1 MTDDSPTTP
10 RARPKKPRKPR
21 APSPKPTPVSG
32 PEPSEGPP
40 DVVVV
45 TPEPDEA
52 GTDPGPAEVVEDALP
67 EADPEAETL
76 PAAQSPE
83 ADPEPEAETLPPAAE
98 SLDASETASPEP
110 SPTSDV
116 EPADHLESPDPP
128 EPPTLPATPSLPV
141 SPAPARTDPV
151 TLAQAL
157 ATDGVRRVIV
167 TVAYVF
173 CLIGALTAFGMMD
186 RTSANGPTAL
196 SPTLSLLAPAS
207 QGGRIWWVVLLG
219 LGGYVGWL
227 WLPRTTVDVRAR
239 AVAYRAAVAMSL
251 LGLWLFL
258 ARTTWLVG
266 SAIVGV
272 LVVAALMA
280 ALRVASR
287 VPSRSFVARQAVQL
301 GLAVTLGWMTVVAS
315 GAVAGALVT
324 RHVPAYLVSAETW
337 GILATTAVFAAG
349 MALLR
354 YNPGR
359 LYIAAALAW
368 GFFWIAYA
376 RTLGQPRS
384 YLLAAVAGIC
394 ALLILIAGVAVFL
407 WARGR
412 VRERV
417 N

>member
-10 RARPKKPRKPR
+10 RPRPKKPRKPR
-21 APSPKPTPVSG
+21 AASPKPTPVSA
-32 PEPSEGPP
+32 PEPVEGAP
-40 DVVVV
+40 DVEVE
-45 TPEPDEA
+45 TPAPEPDEA
-52 GTDPGPAEVVEDALP
+52 GTDPGPAGVVEDTP
-67 EADPEAETL
+67 
-76 PAAQSPE
+76 PAAEPGPVPVPGP
-83 ADPEPEAETLPPAAE
+83 DPEPEPEVLPPVVE
-98 SLDASETASPEP
+98 TPDDSEIAPPEP
-110 SPTSDV
+110 SPTVDV
-116 EPADHLESPDPP
+116 VPADPVENPDPP
-128 EPPTLPATPSLPV
+128 EPQTLPVTQPVPV

-167 TVAYVF
+167 TVSYLF
-173 CLIGALTAFGMMD
+173 CLVGALTAFGMMD
-186 RTSANGPTAL
+186 RTSATGPTAL

-207 QGGRIWWVVLLG
+207 QSGRIWWVVLLG

-239 AVAYRAAVAMSL
+239 AVAYRTAVAMGL
-251 LGLWLFL
+251 LGLWFFL
-258 ARTTWLVG
+258 ARTSWLVG
-266 SAIVGV
+266 SAILGV

-324 RHVPAYLVSAETW
+324 RHTPAYFVSAETW
-337 GILATTAVFAAG
+337 GILATTAVFAGG

-384 YLLAAVAGIC
+384 YLLAAVAVIC